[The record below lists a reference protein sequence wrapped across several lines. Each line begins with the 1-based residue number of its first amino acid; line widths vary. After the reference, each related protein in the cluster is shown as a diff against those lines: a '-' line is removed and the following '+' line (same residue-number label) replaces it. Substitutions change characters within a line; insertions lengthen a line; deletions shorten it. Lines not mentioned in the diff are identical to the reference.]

1 MRPFLL
7 LASRAEDAAADE
19 EYRSLLRH
27 GALAPGELVRVRLEA
42 GQMPP
47 RDLTEYAG
55 VIIGGSPFTVSDAHK
70 SPVQRRVEADL
81 GLIVD
86 EVIRRDL
93 PMLALCYGVGIVGAR
108 AGGVVD
114 ATYGE
119 QTSAARIELTPDGVA
134 DPLLADLPTAFEAYV
149 GHKEAVTRLPAG
161 ATVLATSATCPVQMY
176 RLGRHGY
183 VTQFHPEMDL
193 ASVTTRIEVYRDSG
207 YFDAAEVAAVL
218 DRVARADV
226 TTAHALVRAFVHRYG
241 NGATARA
248 DAELLAG

>member
-27 GALAPGELVRVRLEA
+27 GGLHPDELVRVRLEA
-42 GQMPP
+42 GSVA
-47 RDLTEYAG
+47 DLDPADYAG
-55 VIIGGSPFTVSDAHK
+55 VIIGGSPFTVSDRHK

-81 GLIVD
+81 GVIVD
-86 EVIRRDL
+86 EVLRRDL
-93 PMLALCYGVGIVGAR
+93 PMLALCYGVGIVGACT
-108 AGGVVD
+108 GGVVD

-119 QTSAARIELTPDGVA
+119 ETSAAEIRLTPEGAV
-134 DPLLADLPTAFEAYV
+134 DPLLAGLPAGFHAYV
-149 GHKEAVTRLPAG
+149 GHKEAVTVLPPG
-161 ATVLATSATCPVQMY
+161 ATVLATSPTCPVQMY

-207 YFDAAEVAAVL
+207 YFDAAEMAAVI

-226 TTAHALVRAFVHRYG
+226 SAAHHLVRAFVLRYR
-241 NGATARA
+241 GAAVQRV